1 MPWVRCGQR
10 LIAVGLTVEEVDALM
25 VDNLAVVSID
35 IVTISVTTRLVRLD
49 GYSFGV
55 NLLTSEAEAPTFTL
69 QCFTFH
75 TSYSLIY
82 FTLYPYCH
90 QSANLSSV

>member
-55 NLLTSEAEAPTFTL
+55 NLLT
-69 QCFTFH
+69 
-75 TSYSLIY
+75 I
-82 FTLYPYCH
+82 
-90 QSANLSSV
+90 LSSIG